1 MFVKTLKVKKTAA
14 IAAAAAV
21 CAALVLL
28 IVLCVVRAAG
38 GGKSYAVKTEQQR
51 QTLIAELGWKT
62 SEKPSEHKTAEI
74 PAEFDEVYSA
84 YNELQK
90 QQGFDLT
97 KYKGKKVEIYSY
109 PVYNYKGHKDCMTLT
124 IIGCEGR
131 LIGGDV
137 SCSELDGFM
146 QGLMSTNKK

>member
-38 GGKSYAVKTEQQR
+38 GGKTYAVKTEQQR

-90 QQGFDLT
+90 QQ
-97 KYKGKKVEIYSY
+97 VEIYSY